1 MPLIMERQGQIL
13 GPRGLGVGDEQAGL
27 GLW

>member
-1 MPLIMERQGQIL
+1 MPLTMERQGQIL
-13 GPRGLGVGDEQAGL
+13 GPGGLGVGHEQAGL